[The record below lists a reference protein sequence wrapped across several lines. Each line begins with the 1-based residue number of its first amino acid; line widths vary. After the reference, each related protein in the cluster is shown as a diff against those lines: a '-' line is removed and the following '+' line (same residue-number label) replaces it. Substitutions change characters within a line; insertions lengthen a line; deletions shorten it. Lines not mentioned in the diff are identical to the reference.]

1 MTNEWPEAILLVEMY
16 LDESSKK
23 KKCLIGFN
31 NKKYHLTSQQV

>member
-23 KKCLIGFN
+23 KNMSNWL
-31 NKKYHLTSQQV
+31 Q